1 MWVVGTAPVSFARA
15 ASALNCQASSPAPIS
30 MPLTPP
36 NSVWEGARDAQMVGM
51 AQDSENQMSASPLM
65 WKALALPQNPPTS
78 NLSPQVHFPW
88 QTHTTHSA
96 TTHELGGTL
105 DLALPHPSQDPNEQT
120 KFYRL
125 HSLLPPAN
133 FALSTASLPPS
144 QLAFLGLRLL
154 VILQVL
160 VH

>member
-1 MWVVGTAPVSFARA
+1 MGGSQGCTDGRNGSRLREPNVSQSSHVESSSV
-15 ASALNCQASSPAPIS
+15 ASESTYFKLIS
-30 MPLTPP
+30 TGPLP
-36 NSVWEGARDAQMVGM
+36 R
-51 AQDSENQMSASPLM
+51 
-65 WKALALPQNPPTS
+65 
-78 NLSPQVHFPW
+78 

-120 KFYRL
+120 KSYRL

-133 FALSTASLPPS
+133 FALSTVSLPPS